1 MRFLR
6 WFLITALIALAIY
19 HLKPNFADFKQIPN
33 LLKNVNYLWLLASAL
48 AIVGQYF
55 GDGWLSQVLLEITGH
70 KINLKQ
76 TIKIAS
82 IDVFAAH
89 ILPIGEAGVIAT
101 AAYFY
106 KKLGVTNQDI
116 IFLTIAW
123 ALVTNIVLVIFLLIS
138 MLFLPRLPNVPIHLS
153 DLAKIAITAA
163 ATALL
168 LILIFRK
175 FIIGQ
180 IAKRFANNKIY
191 QEIQVFARNLGQ
203 HKSNII
209 KNKTLIAKA
218 TAAALIYYIA
228 NIASLYFCFLAFGAT
243 PNIAIVT
250 FAYLLSLVASFITL
264 APAGIGTSEATMI
277 LVFLQFGINP
287 PVATA
292 SVLAFRLFTFWLPI
306 PAGALA
312 YLSLKNIEPNHT

>member
-1 MRFLR
+1 MKVLR
-6 WFLITALIALAIY
+6 WLLILALVSLAIY
-19 HLKPNFADFKQIPN
+19 HLKPHFADFKQIPN
-33 LLKNVNYLWLLASAL
+33 LLENVNYFWLLASAL

-55 GDGWLSQVLLEITGH
+55 GDGWLSQILLTISGH

-101 AAYFY
+101 SAYFY
-106 KKLGVTNQDI
+106 KKLGVKNQGI

-123 ALVTNIVLVIFLLIS
+123 ALVTNIVLAIFLLIS
-138 MLFLPRLPNVPIHLS
+138 MLFLPKLPNVPIHLS
-153 DLAKIAITAA
+153 DLAKLTITAA
-163 ATALL
+163 AIALL

-175 FIIGQ
+175 FILGQ
-180 IAKRFANNKIY
+180 ITKRFANNKIY
-191 QEIQVFARNLGQ
+191 REIQVFFRNLSQ
-203 HKSNII
+203 HKDNIT
-209 KNKTLIAKA
+209 KNKMLTAKA
-218 TAAALIYYIA
+218 TTAALIYYIA
-228 NIASLYFCFLAFGAT
+228 NIASLYFCFLAFGAS

-250 FAYLLSLVASFITL
+250 FAYLLSLVTSFITL
-264 APAGIGTSEATMI
+264 TPAGIGTSEATMI

-287 PVATA
+287 PLATA
-292 SVLAFRLFTFWLPI
+292 SVLVFRLFAFWLPI

-312 YLSLKNIEPNHT
+312 YLSLKNKDSAT